1 MSRRIDIELTSTRE
15 DGSWTWRAAGAR
27 EPRGTIEG
35 DILPSGAEVGSVLRA
50 EVEGFLDGLSVVAV
64 LPPRAPRSEPE
75 RLELKSARAD
85 QPLVTSTLA
94 PKRPGERGRRNDR
107 GRDGRDRREG
117 REGGEGR
124 REGRDGG
131 EGRREGRDG
140 GEGRREGRDGG
151 EGRRERRGPRDRD
164 RDRDRDR
171 SAARHE
177 RPARPAPPPVE
188 AKPKPKRLRPGKAH
202 RTALLEAV
210 PAEQRPIAEQL
221 LVGGIPSV
229 RQAIDKQNAELKA
242 EGKPEVKPDALL
254 RVAEELRP
262 KALAAVWRDRAEAA
276 AAVIDDLDL
285 RDLRSVVNAAGDAGR
300 DEEARALAAKLREA
314 LTVRVEKE
322 QADWLAELAET
333 VKAGRVVRALR
344 LSSRPPKAGAPI
356 PGDIATQLAEATA
369 ASLTDQTG
377 PERWA
382 TVLDALAYSPVRRR
396 VIPQS
401 LPAKLSPELR
411 ATIARLASRL
421 PDIAHIFDIEPD
433 PAAERAARGQARRRP
448 GDRKDGGRKD
458 GGRKGGDGARKG
470 DRPRKPKSDAKP
482 GPKADEGSTTG
493 KPAAGS
499 DDKPAAK
506 GAPVADEAPKSEE
519 TAAVEAEAV
528 PETTGSEE
536 TGAVE
541 ETPEVEETA
550 AVEAEA
556 VPETTGSEEPGA
568 VDETPTVEATA
579 AVEAEAVPETTGS
592 EETGA
597 VDETPTVEA
606 TAAVAD
612 VPAAEETGNVG
623 DTAGGGADEQ
633 AADEPTATN
642 GSAAIGGTPEDAG
655 TGETDAG
662 ETGIGEPATGEP
674 AAEAQPQ
681 S

>member
-27 EPRGTIEG
+27 EPRGTLEG

-75 RLELKSARAD
+75 RLELKSSRAD

-117 REGGEGR
+117 GDSRREGREGGDGRREGREGGDSR

-131 EGRREGRDG
+131 VGRREG
-140 GEGRREGRDGG
+140 
-151 EGRRERRGPRDRD
+151 RGPRDRD
-164 RDRDRDR
+164 RGRDR

-242 EGKPEVKPDALL
+242 EGRPEVKPDALL

-262 KALAAVWRDRAEAA
+262 RALAAVWRDRAEAA

-369 ASLTDQTG
+369 ASLTDETG

-401 LPAKLSPELR
+401 LPTNLTPELR

-448 GDRKDGGRKD
+448 SDRKDGGRKE

-470 DRPRKPKSDAKP
+470 DRPRRPKSDAKP
-482 GPKADEGSTTG
+482 GSKADESSKTG

-499 DDKPAAK
+499 DDQPAA
-506 GAPVADEAPKSEE
+506 GAATAPTPTDDAAPDGTPSAQETAAKREPAADETPKPEDTAAVAGEAAGEESTSADEAPSA
-519 TAAVEAEAV
+519 TQAEAPV
-528 PETTGSEE
+528 PQTS
-536 TGAVE
+536 V
-541 ETPEVEETA
+541 A
-550 AVEAEA
+550 A
-556 VPETTGSEEPGA
+556 
-568 VDETPTVEATA
+568 
-579 AVEAEAVPETTGS
+579 
-592 EETGA
+592 
-597 VDETPTVEA
+597 
-606 TAAVAD
+606 
-612 VPAAEETGNVG
+612 
-623 DTAGGGADEQ
+623 ADEQ

-642 GSAAIGGTPEDAG
+642 GSAATGSTPEEAGRAETIAGGTGAG
-655 TGETDAG
+655 V
-662 ETGIGEPATGEP
+662 PATGEP
-674 AAEAQPQ
+674 AAEAQPR

>member
-27 EPRGTIEG
+27 EPRGTLEG

-75 RLELKSARAD
+75 RLELKSSRAD

-94 PKRPGERGRRNDR
+94 PQRSGERGRRNDR
-107 GRDGRDRREG
+107 GRDGRDGREGDRREG
-117 REGGEGR
+117 DR
-124 REGRDGG
+124 REGRDA
-131 EGRREGRDG
+131 
-140 GEGRREGRDGG
+140 G
-151 EGRRERRGPRDRD
+151 EGRRERRGPRD

-210 PAEQRPIAEQL
+210 PVEQRPIAEQL

-229 RQAIDKQNAELKA
+229 RQAIEKQNAELKA

-262 KALAAVWRDRAEAA
+262 RALAAVWRDRAEAA

-300 DEEARALAAKLREA
+300 DEEARSLAAQLREA

-369 ASLTDQTG
+369 ASLTDETG

-401 LPAKLSPELR
+401 LPAKLSTDLR
-411 ATIARLASRL
+411 ATVARLASRL

-448 GDRKDGGRKD
+448 GDRKDGGRKE
-458 GGRKGGDGARKG
+458 GGRKAGDGKAGEGARKG
-470 DRPRKPKSDAKP
+470 DRRRKAK
-482 GPKADEGSTTG
+482 
-493 KPAAGS
+493 S
-499 DDKPAAK
+499 DDKPVAKAGERPRSGDKAA
-506 GAPVADEAPKSEE
+506 ARSEE
-519 TAAVEAEAV
+519 VSAVETREPRSGDKAAAR
-528 PETTGSEE
+528 SEE
-536 TGAVE
+536 VSAVE
-541 ETPEVEETA
+541 TQEPRSGDKAAARSEEVS
-550 AVEAEA
+550 AVETREPRSGAEPA
-556 VPETTGSEEPGA
+556 AASEDKVAGDESTTA
-568 VDETPTVEATA
+568 VD
-579 AVEAEAVPETTGS
+579 G
-592 EETGA
+592 
-597 VDETPTVEA
+597 
-606 TAAVAD
+606 
-612 VPAAEETGNVG
+612 PAAEENPAVG
-623 DTAGGGADEQ
+623 EAPKAEDTATVDGEAAAEETSSVSEAPSAEPTEAHAPEASAPDPGQ
-633 AADEPTATN
+633 ASADEPTAGVDAETGDGPTPTN
-642 GSAAIGGTPEDAG
+642 GSAAAGSEAEEAG
-655 TGETDAG
+655 TGEASA
-662 ETGIGEPATGEP
+662 GEPAAGEP